1 MEGSMLFQS
10 PFTIA
15 GSLGLVLLLSGCG
28 TTTRASSSAAP
39 TTASATDG
47 AAPKSPETRVESD
60 GTIPSGTG
68 REKEKPAA
76 GKGNVQGRVLFNEKP
91 APGIEVKLCEKFNRY
106 LGSSSGETHKTKT
119 DSEGNYL
126 LKNVTPRVYEGL
138 LVQVFDSNYYV
149 FATSGIL
156 QTAKYRVEP
165 GKTYFAPDTNLF
177 KSDLKLLS
185 PKAGAKVGA
194 ENLEVKW
201 KPYPDAAYYKLSL
214 NADSSSGAV
223 PNYDYID
230 KRVDGVSY
238 ALDKPLSPGAYRC
251 TIKAYNQN
259 DVKLAE
265 SPDGMEF
272 RVTAAGA
279 K

>member
-1 MEGSMLFQS
+1 MFPQR
-10 PFTIA
+10 
-15 GSLGLVLLLSGCG
+15 SLVAVPPLLCLLVLPGCATATRTNSGA
-28 TTTRASSSAAP
+28 TSATASSAAG
-39 TTASATDG
+39 TARDA
-47 AAPKSPETRVESD
+47 PETRVESD

-68 REKEKPAA
+68 VEKEKPAA
-76 GKGNVQGRVLFNEKP
+76 GKANVQGRVLFNEKP
-91 APGIEVKLCEKFNRY
+91 AAGIEVKLCEKFNRY
-106 LGSSSGETHKTKT
+106 LGSGSGETYKTKT

-165 GKTYFAPDTNLF
+165 DKTYFAPDTNLF
-177 KSDLKLLS
+177 KSDLKLLA
-185 PKAGAKVGA
+185 PKSGSRVGA

-201 KPYPDAAYYKLSL
+201 QPYPDAAYYKLTI
-214 NADSSSGAV
+214 NADSSSGALT
-223 PNYDYID
+223 NYDYID

-251 TIKAYNQN
+251 TIKAYNRN

-272 RVTAAGA
+272 RVTAASA

>member
-1 MEGSMLFQS
+1 MFPQR
-10 PFTIA
+10 
-15 GSLGLVLLLSGCG
+15 SLVAVPPLLCLLVLPGCATATRTNSGA
-28 TTTRASSSAAP
+28 TSATASSAAG
-39 TTASATDG
+39 TARDA
-47 AAPKSPETRVESD
+47 PETRVESD

-68 REKEKPAA
+68 VEKEKPAA
-76 GKGNVQGRVLFNEKP
+76 
-91 APGIEVKLCEKFNRY
+91 GIEVKLCEKFNRY
-106 LGSSSGETHKTKT
+106 LGSGSGETYKTKT

-165 GKTYFAPDTNLF
+165 DKTYFAPDTNLF
-177 KSDLKLLS
+177 KSDLKLLA
-185 PKAGAKVGA
+185 PKSGSRVGA

-201 KPYPDAAYYKLSL
+201 QPYPDAAYYKLTI
-214 NADSSSGAV
+214 NADSSSGALT
-223 PNYDYID
+223 NYDYID

-251 TIKAYNQN
+251 TIKAYNRN

-272 RVTAAGA
+272 RVTAASA